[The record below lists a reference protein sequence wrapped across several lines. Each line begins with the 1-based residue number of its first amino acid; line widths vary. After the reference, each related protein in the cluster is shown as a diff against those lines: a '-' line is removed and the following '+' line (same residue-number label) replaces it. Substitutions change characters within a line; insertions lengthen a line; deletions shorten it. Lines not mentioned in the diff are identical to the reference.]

1 MRRHCVKLTSG
12 SLSSREQEDDDQ
24 VWMHGRAGWGGSGAE
39 AGEIRHKITEPLGL
53 WTTEKCV
60 LLKYKDRW
68 AEDEGQVQRSFLLA
82 ALHQGS
88 YKNFLSCHLS
98 LRGRCQQ
105 NKTDFAAKRTLRSL
119 P

>member
-53 WTTEKCV
+53 CAGGRKSYEKREPCSRRAHRGV
-60 LLKYKDRW
+60 
-68 AEDEGQVQRSFLLA
+68 GQQ
-82 ALHQGS
+82 
-88 YKNFLSCHLS
+88 KNVSC
-98 LRGRCQQ
+98 
-105 NKTDFAAKRTLRSL
+105 
-119 P
+119 